1 MSAGQGCGCWD
12 PVLEH
17 HVCDGD
23 TWTRGVCELDT
34 IPASRPDPH
43 TLYTGTQPEEVP
55 MSLPASCIW
64 CRHEPAFWMMT
75 GTQSM

>member
-23 TWTRGVCELDT
+23 TWTCGVCEVDT
-34 IPASRPDPH
+34 IPASHPDPH
-43 TLYTGTQPEEVP
+43 TLYTGTQPE
-55 MSLPASCIW
+55 
-64 CRHEPAFWMMT
+64 
-75 GTQSM
+75 